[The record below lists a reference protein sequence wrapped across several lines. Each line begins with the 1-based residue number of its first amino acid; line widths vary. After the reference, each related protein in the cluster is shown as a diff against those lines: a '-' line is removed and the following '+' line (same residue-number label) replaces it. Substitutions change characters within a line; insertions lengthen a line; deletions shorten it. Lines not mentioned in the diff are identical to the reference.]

1 MMKKVKVE
9 LGENTYPIFIG
20 KNLFLNINNF
30 LEEKKL
36 FSNRFLIIDNNVYK
50 NFGKNIINE
59 LQINSTKFEYFVFDS
74 KEIYKSFSSMQKI
87 YTQLLEKKFGRDT
100 LIISIGGGVLGD
112 LTGFAASTFMRGIP
126 YIQIPTT
133 LLACVDSAI
142 GGKTGINF
150 YKRKNIIGSFYQ
162 PKFVLIDTN
171 FLKTLPRNEIVC
183 GVGEIIKYAFL
194 SDNNF
199 YKNLL
204 TKFDSIFEL
213 ENQFLEQIIY
223 ESCKIKAAVV
233 SQDEKETG
241 IRKILNFGHTFA
253 HSIESEL
260 NFKIKHGE
268 AVIAGIISA
277 LYLSNLLG
285 FISSEKLNEFLQ
297 LPLKIKLPSKI
308 SSLDKNK
315 LYEIML
321 SDKKNR
327 ENKIKFVLL
336 QDIGKILID
345 VEATKKE
352 VNTALDKM
360 FEKI

>member
-1 MMKKVKVE
+1 MKKVKVE
-9 LGENTYPIFIG
+9 LGENSYPIFIG
-20 KNLFLNINNF
+20 KESFLNINNF
-30 LEEKKL
+30 LEEKYL
-36 FSNRFLIIDNNVYK
+36 YRNRFLIIDKNVYK

-59 LQINSTKFEYFVFDS
+59 LKINSTKFDYFVFDS
-74 KEIYKSFSSMQKI
+74 KESNKSFSSLQKI
-87 YTQLLEKKFGRDT
+87 YTLLLEKKFGRDT
-100 LIISIGGGVLGD
+100 LIIAIGGGVLGD
-112 LTGFAASTFMRGIP
+112 LAGFAAATFMRGIP
-126 YIQIPTT
+126 YVQIPTT
-133 LLACVDSAI
+133 LLACVDSSI
-142 GGKTGINF
+142 GGKTGIDF

-171 FLKTLPRNEIVC
+171 FLKTLPQKEIVC
-183 GVGEIIKYAFL
+183 GAGEIIKYAFL
-194 SDNNF
+194 SDKNF
-199 YKNLL
+199 YNNLL
-204 TKFDSIFEL
+204 NKFDSIFEL
-213 ENQFLEQIIY
+213 DDKFLEQIIY

-241 IRKILNFGHTFA
+241 LRKILNFGHTFA
-253 HSIESEL
+253 HSIESVL

>member
-1 MMKKVKVE
+1 V
-9 LGENTYPIFIG
+9 
-20 KNLFLNINNF
+20 
-30 LEEKKL
+30 
-36 FSNRFLIIDNNVYK
+36 
-50 NFGKNIINE
+50 
-59 LQINSTKFEYFVFDS
+59 
-74 KEIYKSFSSMQKI
+74 
-87 YTQLLEKKFGRDT
+87 
-100 LIISIGGGVLGD
+100 
-112 LTGFAASTFMRGIP
+112 
-126 YIQIPTT
+126 
-133 LLACVDSAI
+133 
-142 GGKTGINF
+142 
-150 YKRKNIIGSFYQ
+150 
-162 PKFVLIDTN
+162 
-171 FLKTLPRNEIVC
+171 
-183 GVGEIIKYAFL
+183 
-194 SDNNF
+194 
-199 YKNLL
+199 
-204 TKFDSIFEL
+204 
-213 ENQFLEQIIY
+213 
-223 ESCKIKAAVV
+223 
-233 SQDEKETG
+233 
-241 IRKILNFGHTFA
+241 
-253 HSIESEL
+253 L